1 MINDKDTQEGQARM
15 MDEEREEDRRVSQ
28 HFSRSRFR
36 AGVGLALLPIS
47 VLPPEPQQHFKI
59 AGRAFA
65 HGLAKLVHQLADG
78 LDEMAEAVHSPRTDK
93 ETDVSQM

>member
-1 MINDKDTQEGQARM
+1 
-15 MDEEREEDRRVSQ
+15 MDDEREEHQRASQ
-28 HFSRSRFR
+28 HFSRSLFR

-59 AGRAFA
+59 AGREFA